1 MTNNFCSNCGE
12 PVARPDAYVCTNCGK
27 PLCMTQT
34 ESISNDNDQ
43 STADG
48 QRQNYNGGPD
58 GNETASYDEAPK
70 NPHIIMDS
78 KSPFFAVILSF
89 LWVGMGQ
96 LYNGKFWKG
105 LLLNICCMI
114 GYLLIFPGLA
124 VWIYAC
130 WDAYKDAEK
139 MNKGE
144 IPFSEPTFWE
154 IMVFIF
160 FWFIVLLVILM
171 LFFGLL
177 MVSF

>member
-12 PVARPDAYVCTNCGK
+12 PVSRPDAYVCTNCGK
-27 PLCMTQT
+27 PLRMTQT
-34 ESISNDNDQ
+34 ELFSNANDQ
-43 STADG
+43 STADD
-48 QRQNYNGGPD
+48 QRQNYNEGPTD
-58 GNETASYDEAPK
+58 SGTANYDEAPK
-70 NPHIIMDS
+70 NSHIIMDS

-105 LLLNICCMI
+105 LLLSI
-114 GYLLIFPGLA
+114 GSLIGFMLILPGLA
-124 VWIYAC
+124 VWIYAM
-130 WDAYKDAEK
+130 WDAYTEAEK
-139 MNKGE
+139 MNRGE

-154 IMVFIF
+154 IMAFIF
-160 FWFIVLLVILM
+160 FWPIVLLVILV